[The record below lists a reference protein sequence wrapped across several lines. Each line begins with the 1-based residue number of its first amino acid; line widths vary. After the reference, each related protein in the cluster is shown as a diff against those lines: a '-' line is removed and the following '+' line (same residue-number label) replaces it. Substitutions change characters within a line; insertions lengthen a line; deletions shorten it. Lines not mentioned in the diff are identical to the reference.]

1 MTKFKRLLDL
11 KIHSIKFIAKSVF
24 RSVDMIAKYAAGRSE
39 PTAKTSQAIAD
50 LFGVSHKW
58 LWCQEGNIDDLKEEK
73 KYVQK
78 DLSNRIQG
86 KIDEEN
92 KKAENEGSFEGQK
105 V

>member
-50 LFGVSHKW
+50 LFGVSHK
-58 LWCQEGNIDDLKEEK
+58 
-73 KYVQK
+73 
-78 DLSNRIQG
+78 S
-86 KIDEEN
+86 
-92 KKAENEGSFEGQK
+92 A
-105 V
+105 